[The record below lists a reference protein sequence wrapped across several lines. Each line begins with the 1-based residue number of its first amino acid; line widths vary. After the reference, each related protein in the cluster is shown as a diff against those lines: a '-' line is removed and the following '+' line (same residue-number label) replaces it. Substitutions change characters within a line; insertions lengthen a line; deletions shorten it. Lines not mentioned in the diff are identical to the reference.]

1 VNALTLDT
9 LKVLALTFML
19 GTYHPDPLLGQ
30 IPDPVRIQPDSLAPD
45 SIPPDSVAQDTVPA
59 EVGPERIS
67 PRGAFIRSA
76 LIPGWGHAKV
86 GAFVR
91 GGFYFG
97 VEAAAGFMVFK
108 TQTRIS
114 RTRAQLALR
123 EEVVTARLEAQ
134 GITDPVEI
142 EAGLAE
148 DPVVEDLRSLEVTR
162 QEQRED
168 WIALGLFFMLIG
180 GVDGYVSAH
189 LADFPVA
196 VVIEPNPNRGMEL
209 GFSLPVSF

>member
-1 VNALTLDT
+1 MNAWARTSLIL
-9 LKVLALTFML
+9 LALVPTHGAF
-19 GTYHPDPLLGQ
+19 HPDSLLGQ
-30 IPDPVRIQPDSLAPD
+30 VPDTLRVPPDSIAPD
-45 SIPPDSVAQDTVPA
+45 SSLA
-59 EVGPERIS
+59 EAEPQKMS

-76 LIPGWGHAKV
+76 LIPGWGHSEV

-97 VEAAAGFMVFK
+97 VEAASGFMIYK
-108 TQTRIS
+108 TQTRLS
-114 RTRAQLALR
+114 RTRAQLSMR

-134 GITDPVEI
+134 GDMDPEEI
-142 EAGLAE
+142 EAALSE
-148 DPVVEDLRSLEVTR
+148 DPIVEDLRSLEVTR

-196 VVIEPNPNRGMEL
+196 VVIEPTPNRGMEL
-209 GFSLPVSF
+209 GFSLPVNF

>member
-1 VNALTLDT
+1 
-9 LKVLALTFML
+9 M
-19 GTYHPDPLLGQ
+19 
-30 IPDPVRIQPDSLAPD
+30 
-45 SIPPDSVAQDTVPA
+45 
-59 EVGPERIS
+59 S

-76 LIPGWGHAKV
+76 LIPGWGHTEV

-97 VEAAAGFMVFK
+97 VETAAGFMIYK

-114 RTRAQLALR
+114 RTRAQLAMR
-123 EEVVTARLEAQ
+123 EEVVTARLIAQ
-134 GITDPVEI
+134 GQTDPDQI
-142 EAGLAE
+142 EGALAE

-189 LADFPVA
+189 LQDFPVA

-209 GFSLPVSF
+209 GFSLPVGF

>member
-1 VNALTLDT
+1 
-9 LKVLALTFML
+9 M
-19 GTYHPDPLLGQ
+19 
-30 IPDPVRIQPDSLAPD
+30 
-45 SIPPDSVAQDTVPA
+45 
-59 EVGPERIS
+59 
-67 PRGAFIRSA
+67 
-76 LIPGWGHAKV
+76 

-114 RTRAQLALR
+114 RTRAQLSLR

>member
-1 VNALTLDT
+1 
-9 LKVLALTFML
+9 
-19 GTYHPDPLLGQ
+19 
-30 IPDPVRIQPDSLAPD
+30 
-45 SIPPDSVAQDTVPA
+45 
-59 EVGPERIS
+59 
-67 PRGAFIRSA
+67 
-76 LIPGWGHAKV
+76 V

-114 RTRAQLALR
+114 RTRAQLSLR

>member
-1 VNALTLDT
+1 MISSARAS
-9 LKVLALTFML
+9 LALLVLVFAL
-19 GTYHPDPLLGQ
+19 GAHPPPPLAGQVPDSTVVQPDPIPVVSIPSESAG
-30 IPDPVRIQPDSLAPD
+30 PDPAS
-45 SIPPDSVAQDTVPA
+45 A
-59 EVGPERIS
+59 ESGPKRIS

-76 LIPGWGHAKV
+76 LIPGWGHTEV

-97 VEAAAGFMVFK
+97 VEATAAFMIFK
-108 TQTRIS
+108 TQNRIS
-114 RTRAQLALR
+114 RTQAQLVMR
-123 EEVVTARLEAQ
+123 EEVVTARLVAQ
-134 GITDPVEI
+134 GETDPETI
-142 EAGLAE
+142 EDAVAE
-148 DPVVEDLRSLEVTR
+148 DPVVEDLRSLEETR
-162 QEQRED
+162 KEQRED

-196 VVIEPNPNRGMEL
+196 VVVEPNTNLGMDL

>member
-1 VNALTLDT
+1 MNTWSRAVLIL
-9 LKVLALTFML
+9 LALVSTQ
-19 GTYHPDPLLGQ
+19 GTLHPEVLLGQ
-30 IPDPVRIQPDSLAPD
+30 VPDTLLVQPDSIALD
-45 SIPPDSVAQDTVPA
+45 SLPSDSVASDSSLA
-59 EVGPERIS
+59 EVGPKKMS

-76 LIPGWGHAKV
+76 LIPGWGHTEV

-97 VEAAAGFMVFK
+97 VEAAAGLMIYK

-134 GITDPVEI
+134 GESDPDII
-142 EAGLAE
+142 EGALAE
-148 DPVVEDLRSLEVTR
+148 DPIVEDLRSLEVTR

-209 GFSLPVSF
+209 GLSLPVGF

>member
-1 VNALTLDT
+1 MNAATRAT
-9 LKVLALTFML
+9 FGALALTFL
-19 GTYHPDPLLGQ
+19 LSAFSPEPLLGQ
-30 IPDPVRIQPDSLAPD
+30 VPDTVRIQPDSVVPDSLPTGPVASDTTLAP
-45 SIPPDSVAQDTVPA
+45 A
-59 EVGPERIS
+59 GPERMS

-76 LIPGWGHAKV
+76 LIPGWGHAEV

-97 VEAAAGFMVFK
+97 VEATAGFMIYK
-108 TQTRIS
+108 TQTRVS
-114 RTRAQLALR
+114 RTRAQLAMR
-123 EEVVTARLEAQ
+123 EDVVTARLEAQ
-134 GITDPVEI
+134 GITDPAEI

-148 DPVVEDLRSLEVTR
+148 DPVIEDLRSLEVTR
-162 QEQRED
+162 KEQRED

-209 GFSLPVSF
+209 GFSLPVNF